1 MTTAHRPTWMAA
13 LGGGDGTRDG
23 SSGLITRQVS
33 SRDLNAHTLLKLRQ
47 PGQNAPSDLL
57 NNKQLFREV
66 FERERLSRE
75 LYGNTF
81 LPLGDSKDE
90 KDVLKSQR
98 EVIEL
103 NPDADVEFGDDVGKD
118 PPPDEI
124 FSEED
129 EEAEL
134 LRELERIKKEREE
147 EKSAAEAVKRQKT
160 LSANPLM
167 LHLSKSGDQTA
178 TPKRRWDE
186 DVVFKNQARDLDER
200 PKKRF
205 INDTIRSDF
214 HRRFLDKY
222 IK

>member
-23 SSGLITRQVS
+23 SSGIITRQVS
-33 SRDLNAHTLLKLRQ
+33 SRDINAHTLLKLRQ

-57 NNKQLFREV
+57 NNKQLFREA

-75 LYGNTF
+75 IYGNNV
-81 LPLGDSKDE
+81 LPIEDSKE
-90 KDVLKSQR
+90 ETVHNKGRKVA
-98 EVIEL
+98 EL
-103 NPDADVEFGDDVGKD
+103 NPDADVEFSDDVGKD
-118 PPPDEI
+118 PPDGIPSD
-124 FSEED
+124 ED
-129 EEAEL
+129 EEVEL

-147 EKSAAEAVKRQKT
+147 EKLAVEAAKMQKT

-167 LHLSKSGDQTA
+167 THLSKSGDRVTL
-178 TPKRRWDE
+178 KRRWDE
-186 DVVFKNQARDLDER
+186 DVVFKNQTRDLDER

-214 HRRFLDKY
+214 HRKFLDKY

>member
-1 MTTAHRPTWMAA
+1 MAA

-23 SSGLITRQVS
+23 SSGIITRQVS

-47 PGQNAPSDLL
+47 PGQNAPSEFL

-75 LYGNTF
+75 LYGNNV
-81 LPLGDSKDE
+81 LPLEDSKE
-90 KDVLKSQR
+90 EIVLNSGK
-98 EVIEL
+98 EVTEL
-103 NPDADVEFGDDVGKD
+103 DPDADVEFSDDSGKD
-118 PPPDEI
+118 PPDEPL
-124 FSEED
+124 SEED

-134 LRELERIKKEREE
+134 LRELERIKREREE
-147 EKSAAEAVKRQKT
+147 ERSAAEAAKRQKT

-167 LHLSKSGDQTA
+167 LHLSKSGDQPT
-178 TPKRRWDE
+178 TPRRRWDE

-214 HRRFLDKY
+214 HRKFLDKY

>member
-1 MTTAHRPTWMAA
+1 MMSSLVMT
-13 LGGGDGTRDG
+13 L
-23 SSGLITRQVS
+23 
-33 SRDLNAHTLLKLRQ
+33 
-47 PGQNAPSDLL
+47 
-57 NNKQLFREV
+57 
-66 FERERLSRE
+66 ER
-75 LYGNTF
+75 T
-81 LPLGDSKDE
+81 
-90 KDVLKSQR
+90 
-98 EVIEL
+98 
-103 NPDADVEFGDDVGKD
+103 
-118 PPPDEI
+118 PPDET

-147 EKSAAEAVKRQKT
+147 EKSAAEAARKQKT

-167 LHLSKSGDQTA
+167 HSSIKIWRSNRH

-186 DVVFKNQARDLDER
+186 DVVFRNQARDLDER

-214 HRRFLDKY
+214 HRKFLDKY